1 MISIIVP
8 IYKVENF
15 IKQCVDSIIAQ
26 TNKDIEIIL
35 VDDGS
40 PDNCPVICD
49 EYAKKDSR
57 IKVVHKENGGLI
69 AARKSGL
76 DVANGDYVCFVDGD
90 DWLEP
95 DMYEYVKNA
104 IEKHSPDCVITQFFY
119 SYEDREEPSEYKL
132 YQEFYTRND
141 LETDVYPTM
150 LFNGRFYQFGVYPC
164 CWTKVFRKELIE
176 KHIYDVDDR
185 IRMGEDIAFTYPC
198 LMECQSVA
206 FVDKPLYHY
215 RQNPNSMTASYDPVL
230 QDIYTLPYEALL
242 KKSRKLG
249 VDLSGQLQYYLLYL
263 ANFVIRN
270 EASSKNPKTKKES
283 NAVIKALLDNEYLKN
298 ELKNIDMSKLPAHT
312 KLLVTAL
319 KSNSVK
325 MVNAYM
331 ALLKMTFK

>member
-1 MISIIVP
+1 
-8 IYKVENF
+8 
-15 IKQCVDSIIAQ
+15 
-26 TNKDIEIIL
+26 
-35 VDDGS
+35 
-40 PDNCPVICD
+40 
-49 EYAKKDSR
+49 
-57 IKVVHKENGGLI
+57 
-69 AARKSGL
+69 
-76 DVANGDYVCFVDGD
+76 
-90 DWLEP
+90 
-95 DMYEYVKNA
+95 
-104 IEKHSPDCVITQFFY
+104 
-119 SYEDREEPSEYKL
+119 
-132 YQEFYTRND
+132 
-141 LETDVYPTM
+141 M
-150 LFNGRFYQFGVYPC
+150 LFNGRFYQFGIYPC

-176 KHIYDVDDR
+176 KHIYDVDDK

-242 KKSRKLG
+242 KKSNKLG